1 VTVRVGILPR
11 TLGRDPG
18 ELRRFLALAGDAGVD
33 HVAVGD
39 HVSFWVGAG
48 RDGLIDATA
57 VAMAHPTLPVH
68 VAVYQLAMRHP
79 VLVARQLSTFSELAP
94 GRLVLGVG
102 IGGED
107 RHEVAICGVDP
118 ATRGQRTNESLA
130 ILRRLLAG
138 ERVTHHG
145 EHFDLDDAAVLP
157 APDPPVPIVV
167 GGRSQAAVRRAA
179 RLGDGWLGIWVSAG
193 RFAKVVAA
201 IDEVAEQAGR
211 GAVTWHHGM
220 QVWCGL
226 GGSPEQART
235 LLAPTMQAFYHT
247 PFERFERYS
256 PYGAPEDVAE
266 FLAPYVQ
273 AGCRSFNLI
282 PCAADT
288 EAAVE
293 GVARVKALLPAEA
306 PA

>member
-1 VTVRVGILPR
+1 VSVQVGILLR

-18 ELRRFLALAGDAGVD
+18 ELPRLLALAADAGVD

-57 VAMAHPTLPVH
+57 VAMAHPTMPVH
-68 VAVYQLAMRHP
+68 VAVYQLPMRHP

-118 ATRGQRTNESLA
+118 ATRGRRTNESLA

-138 ERVTHHG
+138 EPVTHHG
-145 EHFDLDDAAVLP
+145 EHFRLDDATVVP
-157 APDPPVPIVV
+157 APDPPIPIVV
-167 GGRSQAAVRRAA
+167 GGRSEAAVRRAA
-179 RLGDGWLGIWVSAG
+179 LLGDGWLGIWVSAA
-193 RFAKVVAA
+193 RFARVVAT
-201 IDEVAEQAGR
+201 IDEVAGHAGR
-211 GAVTWHHGM
+211 AASVWRHGL
-220 QVWCGL
+220 QVWCGF
-226 GGSPEQART
+226 GSSPGRARA
-235 LLAPTMQAFYHT
+235 LLAPTMEAIYQT

-256 PYGAPEDVAE
+256 PYGAPEDVAG
-266 FLAPYVQ
+266 FLAAYVQ
-273 AGCRSFNLI
+273 AGCGSFNLI
-282 PCAADT
+282 PCATDAD
-288 EAAVE
+288 AAVDA
-293 GVARVKALLPAEA
+293 VARVRALLLAEA
-306 PA
+306 TA